1 MISQLEKGEEPWL
14 MKREV
19 SGGPSPG
26 KSKAGGA
33 LMFKEK
39 PLKSPPGC
47 GEGCSHL
54 GETHKKLYYH
64 SVPPFLHVPL
74 LVSFSGVRGKEM
86 PFSSGLTAFTISSDL
101 TFMVFLLSP
110 AF

>member
-1 MISQLEKGEEPWL
+1 ME
-14 MKREV
+14 REV
-19 SGGPSPG
+19 SGGPGPG

-33 LMFKEK
+33 LMFSREFS
-39 PLKSPPGC
+39 LKASPGC

-54 GETHKKLYYH
+54 GETHKKLDYH
-64 SVPPFLHVPL
+64 SVPAFLHL
-74 LVSFSGVRGKEM
+74 LLLISFSGVRGKEM

-101 TFMVFLLSP
+101 TFVVFLLSS

>member
-1 MISQLEKGEEPWL
+1 MEA
-14 MKREV
+14 EV

-33 LMFKEK
+33 LMFAREFS
-39 PLKSPPGC
+39 LKGSPGR

-54 GETHKKLYYH
+54 GETHKTLDYH
-64 SVPPFLHVPL
+64 SVPAFLHLPL
-74 LVSFSGVRGKEM
+74 LISFSGVRGKEM
-86 PFSSGLTAFTISSDL
+86 PFSSGLTAFTVSSDL
-101 TFMVFLLSP
+101 TFVVFLLSS

>member
-1 MISQLEKGEEPWL
+1 MEA
-14 MKREV
+14 EV

-33 LMFKEK
+33 LMFAREFS
-39 PLKSPPGC
+39 LKASPGR

-54 GETHKKLYYH
+54 GETHKTLDYH
-64 SVPPFLHVPL
+64 SVPAFLHLPL
-74 LVSFSGVRGKEM
+74 LISFSGVRGKEM
-86 PFSSGLTAFTISSDL
+86 PFSSGLTAFTVSSDL
-101 TFMVFLLSP
+101 TFVVFLLSS